1 MSLSKS
7 CQRLLNLAGDAAS
20 NSQLNYKHGAV
31 ISKGGKKLVSGYNH
45 DRSYSKGTLCCSFH
59 SEVHAI
65 KRFEAIF
72 LRGKKPRCF
81 LRPLPQDE
89 KV

>member
-20 NSQLNYKHGAV
+20 KSDLNYKHGTV
-31 ISKGGKKLVSGYNH
+31 ISKGGKKLVCGYNH
-45 DRSYSKGTLCCSFH
+45 DRSYSNGFLCCSFH

-81 LRPLPQDE
+81 LRPLSHNK